1 MMRAVI
7 QTLMG
12 VIGTIGFSILFNVK
26 ERKKLIAA
34 AGGAAV
40 SMAVYLWT
48 YAVYDDKVVS
58 MLCATV
64 MVGLLS
70 EILARLIKA
79 PVIILLVPMLIPLF
93 PGSDL
98 FYATSHLVQENEA
111 EAKFYLELVLKEAGA
126 IAFGIILVTCFVQ
139 VLLKVIHH
147 FKRGRALSACEQSCG
162 EEQIKK

>member
-1 MMRAVI
+1 MMRALI
-7 QTLMG
+7 QILMA

-26 ERKKLIAA
+26 EVKKLAAA
-34 AGGAAV
+34 AGGAAI
-40 SMAVYLWT
+40 SMAVYLWSFAN
-48 YAVYDDKVVS
+48 YNDKVVS

-64 MVGLLS
+64 TVGVIS

-98 FYATSHLVQENEA
+98 FYATSNLVQDNGP

-139 VLLKVIHH
+139 VLLKIVNH
-147 FKRGRALSACEQSCG
+147 FAVKY
-162 EEQIKK
+162 KKA